1 MTAADGLYERVLA
14 AGGGALPPA
23 KPPRPS
29 AAVVLW
35 REARGGLEVFWLR
48 RGRALPFMGGW
59 HAFPGGAIDR
69 SDAALPLAGTPR
81 HPRPEAATP
90 PAPGSPPPADPDL
103 APGVAAGALREL
115 FEETGLLVLAGGEL
129 AGRETLRAR
138 LLSGGGG
145 LDAALA
151 EGGRAL
157 DASRLDFAGRWLSP
171 PFTPVRFDNRFFLLE
186 WARGDGEPEVAPPES
201 ESGEWIAPARAL
213 DAIAHGDAM
222 AAPPIVHLLQ
232 VLAEAGPVAGI
243 PRLIDPAEAD
253 LGPLRRIELRP
264 GILLFPLAAA
274 TLPPSS
280 HTNCFLVGTG
290 DALLVDPGSPFPAEN
305 ERLLAA
311 LDAARARLDR
321 RAIAILLSHHHPDHV
336 GGAAELARRTGL
348 PVWAH
353 AATAERV
360 APLGIAVA
368 RRLAG
373 GEEIA
378 LGGAPATTV
387 RVHHTP
393 GHARGHLALEIVE
406 RGDLLCGDLVAGFG
420 TIVIDPPEGDMD
432 AYLDSLERMRALRPR
447 TLFPSHGPAI
457 LDADGKLVEYLRH
470 RLAREEQIHGLWRAG
485 VREPAAMLADVYPDV
500 IPAARPLAERQIVAH
515 LERLERQGRLAE

>member
-1 MTAADGLYERVLA
+1 MSFDRGLYERVLA

-29 AAVVLW
+29 AAVVVW
-35 REARGGLEVFWLR
+35 RRTGAELEVFWIR
-48 RGRALPFMGGW
+48 RGRTLPFMGGW

-69 SDAALPLAGTPR
+69 ADAALPLAGAPR
-81 HPRPEAATP
+81 HPRPDAATP
-90 PAPGSPPPADPDL
+90 AAPGSPAPADPDL
-103 APGVAAGALREL
+103 APGVAGGALREL
-115 FEETGLLVLAGGEL
+115 FEETGLLAVAGGDPGARGALRERLLAG
-129 AGRETLRAR
+129 
-138 LLSGGGG
+138 SGG

-151 EGGRAL
+151 GAGARL
-157 DASRLDFAGRWLSP
+157 DAGRLVFAGRWTSP

-186 WARGDGEPEVAPPES
+186 WRAADGELRVAPPES

-213 DAIAHGDAM
+213 DAIARGDAM
-222 AAPPIVHLLQ
+222 AAPPIVHLLH
-232 VLAEAGPVAGI
+232 VLAEAGPEAGI
-243 PRLIDPAEAD
+243 PRLIDTSEAD
-253 LGPLRRIELRP
+253 LGPLRRIELRT

-290 DALLVDPGSPFPAEN
+290 DALLVDPGSPFPEEN
-305 ERLLAA
+305 DRLLAA
-311 LDAARARLDR
+311 LDAARERLGR

-368 RRLAG
+368 RTLG
-373 GEEIA
+373 DSEEIA

-432 AYLDSLERMRALRPR
+432 DYLDSLERMRRLAPR

-515 LERLERQGRLAE
+515 LERLARQGRLE